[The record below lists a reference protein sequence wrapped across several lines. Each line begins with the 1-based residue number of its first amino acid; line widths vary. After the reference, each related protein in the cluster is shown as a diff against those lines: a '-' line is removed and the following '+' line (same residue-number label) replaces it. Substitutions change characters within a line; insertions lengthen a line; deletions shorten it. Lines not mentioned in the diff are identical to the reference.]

1 MIQNLPTDTTITK
14 QGRDLSPYGA
24 PTQPTVYFVNGTTLR
39 PKELISLEG
48 NANGVS
54 LSPDGNTI
62 YVADTG
68 ASDSSVKPSRRNFRG
83 PRDLWAWDFAFSAA
97 GEKLPVLTNRRRSVV
112 RWSTSTMV
120 SGRVPMD

>member
-1 MIQNLPTDTTITK
+1 MIQHLPTDPETT
-14 QGRDLSPYGA
+14 QGRDLNPYGA

-54 LSPDGNTI
+54 LSPDGTTS
-62 YVADTG
+62 YVAVIFG
-68 ASDSSVKPSRRNFRG
+68 PGISLSPLLERNCLFLLIAVCSV
-83 PRDLWAWDFAFSAA
+83 A
-97 GEKLPVLTNRRRSVV
+97 

-120 SGRVPMD
+120 SGRVPMV